1 MLNKPARG
9 IGATSEEALVNAAR
23 NAGVSLFQACS
34 TGALAASGLKQTA
47 MSRILAFHSMIAEA
61 NAAVPVK
68 DAFSVAREL
77 SARCGLYASF
87 KEDNSIEGQTRAA
100 NVEELL
106 NSIQG
111 FVEDRRN
118 EMKEEMLADGSAV
131 DVESINDEDLPVVTL
146 GDFLEDISLLSAVDV
161 KDDEDTSNKIAL
173 MTVHSSKGLEFP
185 YVFVAGMEENIF
197 PSGGMF
203 ASPQEIEEERRL
215 FYVALTR
222 AKKAVEI
229 SFASTR
235 MRNGKHESNSP
246 SRFIREI
253 NPKYID
259 NPLRD
264 SDFDDEDEGF
274 GGFGS
279 GFGRGS
285 WQERKPGRTGMSFGY
300 ASSSPAVKA
309 GRNVPGAGR
318 TAPSGQPASRTIPSY
333 LKPLSRAVTS
343 GSAPAV
349 RQGTPDRNPS
359 GDFTPVSVLD
369 LRAGQRIEHNRF
381 GLGTIVEI
389 SGSGTDLKAKI
400 DFDASGIK
408 ILLLKYAKIRLA

>member
-1 MLNKPARG
+1 
-9 IGATSEEALVNAAR
+9 
-23 NAGVSLFQACS
+23 
-34 TGALAASGLKQTA
+34 

-87 KEDNSIEGQTRAA
+87 KEDNSIENQSRAA

-131 DVESINDEDLPVVTL
+131 DVESINDDDLPVVTL

-222 AKKAVEI
+222 AKTAVEI
-229 SFASTR
+229 SFATTR

-253 NPKYID
+253 NPKYIE

-285 WQERKPGRTGMSFGY
+285 GSWKERRPGRTGMSFGY
-300 ASSSPAVKA
+300 ASSSPAVKE
-309 GRNVPGAGR
+309 G
-318 TAPSGQPASRTIPSY
+318 RTIPSN
-333 LKPLSRAVTS
+333 LKPLSRAVPA

-349 RQGTPDRNPS
+349 RQGTPGRNPS
-359 GDFTPVSVLD
+359 GDFTSVLD

-400 DFDASGIK
+400 DFDASGVK